1 MTEPRSGAREWRLY
15 VIAAI
20 AGVYVLAWS
29 RIAPAPH
36 TQVTDPGP
44 RSIWLDELPRTD
56 RPLVSP
62 PAGWRVVDRR
72 EAASPAPRRVPATR
86 ATRIR
91 TRSS

>member
-15 VIAAI
+15 IIAAI

-36 TQVTDPGP
+36 TQVAEPTT
-44 RSIWLDELPRTD
+44 RSIWLDELPRAD

-72 EAASPAPRRVPATR
+72 DVATPIPRRVPPPRTVR
-86 ATRIR
+86 VR